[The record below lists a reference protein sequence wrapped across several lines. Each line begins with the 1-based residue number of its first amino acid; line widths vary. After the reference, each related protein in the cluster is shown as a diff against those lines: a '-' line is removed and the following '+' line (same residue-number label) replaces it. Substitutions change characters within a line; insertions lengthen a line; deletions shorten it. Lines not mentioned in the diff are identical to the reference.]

1 MFVFVLSLFFFDLQ
15 HKNYVAIKL
24 SDSLHL
30 HCVSSIR
37 HMVGLYFYTQLDKLC
52 LKMFSL
58 YNYLNMFFDYFL
70 FDPSV
75 LYFLC
80 LFLFSF
86 KLSDNVLLLAF
97 ISSNY
102 ISVSFLLVAFVSP

>member
-1 MFVFVLSLFFFDLQ
+1 MFVFVLSLIFWIYNI
-15 HKNYVAIKL
+15 KNYVAIKL
-24 SDSLHL
+24 SVSLHL

-37 HMVGLYFYTQLDKLC
+37 HMVGLFFYIQLDKLC

-58 YNYLNMFFDYFL
+58 YYYLNMFFDYFL

-80 LFLFSF
+80 LFLSSF
-86 KLSDNVLLLAF
+86 KLSDNF
-97 ISSNY
+97 FSI
-102 ISVSFLLVAFVSP
+102 

>member
-1 MFVFVLSLFFFDLQ
+1 M
-15 HKNYVAIKL
+15 KL
-24 SDSLHL
+24 SVSLHL

-37 HMVGLYFYTQLDKLC
+37 HMAGLFFYIQLDKLC

-58 YNYLNMFFDYFL
+58 YYYLNMFFDYFL

-75 LYFLC
+75 LYFHC

-86 KLSDNVLLLAF
+86 KLSDNFLVFEF

-102 ISVSFLLVAFVSP
+102 SSVSFLLVAFLLP

>member
-1 MFVFVLSLFFFDLQ
+1 MFVFVLALIFLDLQ

-37 HMVGLYFYTQLDKLC
+37 HMVGLYIYTQLDKLC

-58 YNYLNMFFDYFL
+58 YNYLNMFFDYFYL
-70 FDPSV
+70 TLVFYIFCV
-75 LYFLC
+75 
-80 LFLFSF
+80 FSC
-86 KLSDNVLLLAF
+86 
-97 ISSNY
+97 
-102 ISVSFLLVAFVSP
+102 FLLN